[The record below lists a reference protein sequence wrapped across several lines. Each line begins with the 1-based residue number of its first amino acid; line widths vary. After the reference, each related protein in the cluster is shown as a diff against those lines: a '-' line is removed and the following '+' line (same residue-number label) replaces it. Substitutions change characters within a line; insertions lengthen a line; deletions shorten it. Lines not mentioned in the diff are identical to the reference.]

1 MEKSPKSWWTTF
13 LLCHFLGWSGAHR
26 FYVGK
31 TKTGILLLLLNCFTL
46 GIWWFIDWIKILLQ
60 KFTDNDGNVVK
71 R

>member
-13 LLCHFLGWSGAHR
+13 LLCHFLGYWGAHR

-31 TKTGILLLLLNCFTL
+31 TKTGILQLFLDWF
-46 GIWWFIDWIKILLQ
+46 GIWWIIDWFKILFQ
-60 KFTDNDGNVVK
+60 KFEDNDGNVIK